1 MPLSR
6 RATLLLLLA
15 GFAVPVRAQTQPP
28 YGGTIFLDPDIVLPT
43 DPTAFQSLTA
53 AGRGNRVMF
62 DRRVN
67 GWITV
72 NAYLFTARYNDG
84 LTAEVQVN
92 PEFGSTAAAQ
102 AEAQKYA
109 PVLGQLPTALR
120 RDMQTVWIHRGKQ
133 PFGGGNNNVLIHTEQ
148 AVEYEQQ
155 GILEETLVHEAAHT
169 SLDGRYA
176 ASSGWTTAQQ
186 RDVNF
191 ISTYARDFP
200 TREDVAE
207 SFLPYLAVEYRPNR
221 ISADM
226 AATVTR
232 TMPNRI
238 AYFKGLNLAMHPV
251 VRTGTGV
258 GDGRGADGLRLEIGS
273 AHPVRGSADVR
284 FGLPTA
290 GAVHLAVF
298 DLLGREHAVLAD
310 GLLGAGGHTATW
322 DATDVPAGVYVVR
335 LTSGGQAR
343 SRLLIVA
350 R

>member
-1 MPLSR
+1 
-6 RATLLLLLA
+6 
-15 GFAVPVRAQTQPP
+15 VPARAQTQPP
-28 YGGTIFLDPDIVLPT
+28 YSGTIFLDPDILLPT
-43 DPTAFQSLTA
+43 DPTAFVSLTA

-67 GWITV
+67 NWITV
-72 NAYLFTARYNDG
+72 NAYLFTAAYNDG

-109 PVLGQLPTALR
+109 PVLGRLPTALR

-207 SFLPYLAVEYRPNR
+207 SFLPYLAVAYRPDR

-226 AATVTR
+226 AATVTQ
-232 TMPNRI
+232 TIPNRI
-238 AYFKGLNLAMHPV
+238 AYFRSLNLAMHPV
-251 VRTGTGV
+251 VSTLSGV
-258 GDGRGADGLRLEIGS
+258 ADAAASGVLSLGLIGP
-273 AHPVRGSADVR
+273 HPVRARAVLGFA
-284 FGLPTA
+284 LPRA
-290 GAVHLAVF
+290 GAVHLAVY
-298 DLLGREHAVLAD
+298 DVRGREVAVLAA
-310 GLLGAGGHTATW
+310 GAFGEGPQQVTW
-322 DATDVPAGVYVVR
+322 EAADVPAGVYVAR
-335 LTSGGQAR
+335 LASGGY
-343 SRLLIVA
+343 SRVQGVRGHTL
-350 R
+350 